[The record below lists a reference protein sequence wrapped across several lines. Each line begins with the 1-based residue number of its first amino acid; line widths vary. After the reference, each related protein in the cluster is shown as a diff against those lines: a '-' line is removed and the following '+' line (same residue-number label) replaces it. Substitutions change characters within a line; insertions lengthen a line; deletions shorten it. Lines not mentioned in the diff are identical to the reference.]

1 MIGSGTAGAGGLSHG
16 LVGPVLV
23 VMGFELAQG
32 MAQVVLVLPLARRTA
47 QTAVLAWDVPTT
59 STVER
64 CC

>member
-1 MIGSGTAGAGGLSHG
+1 M
-16 LVGPVLV
+16 GPVLV